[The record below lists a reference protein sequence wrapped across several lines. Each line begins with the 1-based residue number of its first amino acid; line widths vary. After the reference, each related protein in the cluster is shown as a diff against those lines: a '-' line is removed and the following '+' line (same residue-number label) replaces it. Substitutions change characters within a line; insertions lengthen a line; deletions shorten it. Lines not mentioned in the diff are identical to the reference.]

1 MKTKKLTLKEL
12 LKAIDEHNEAN
23 KVESQFSDKNPLWC
37 VVVFK
42 NESWPHRNRN
52 YTLKERSYKF
62 RSDNKRFL
70 PKMCGTSIFA
80 ECLDEWEDQCIRLDF
95 YLHDWKVDYCYIEEA
110 K

>member
-80 ECLDEWEDQCIRLDF
+80 ECLD
-95 YLHDWKVDYCYIEEA
+95 DYRFIF
-110 K
+110 KGPRGTMLGNVRKSNTSQ